1 MVRQT
6 RRMDKF
12 HTYRAT
18 VLVGLTLMLSSSL
31 FFLRKIY
38 TYYCENKLI
47 GVIDMMDKIKEMIIS
62 AIIKKGVL
70 YEGRNCD
77 INIDIPNGDKAIK
90 VNFKADNMSIKILSD
105 D

>member
-1 MVRQT
+1 
-6 RRMDKF
+6 
-12 HTYRAT
+12 
-18 VLVGLTLMLSSSL
+18 
-31 FFLRKIY
+31 
-38 TYYCENKLI
+38 
-47 GVIDMMDKIKEMIIS
+47 MMDKIKEMIIS

-105 D
+105 EK